1 MPYGWQY
8 LVIVLMQAAI
18 IPLVRDPA
26 TLPRIPRH
34 PLVGLAPLIAIGGGV
49 VVLGAVPGAVTVV
62 TAVAA
67 FAVPPLALF
76 AAIHVRRAIVP
87 LALLSPVL
95 WLLVWRLPTTP
106 WTQLSGDV
114 LILLAAVSL
123 GRLTGWVAPRPAL
136 VSGVLIATIVDVW
149 QVVTTQV
156 QPVSTALAAAVP
168 PRGLPSLQQLEMAG
182 ASMGWGDAYLAA
194 LVGAIVAASLRAT
207 LVATIVTAVAG
218 LAFGLLFNVLDLLP
232 ATVPVAVGLIAAGIS
247 EQTRVRQ
254 WAQTATDR
262 SKRPRMPIN
271 KENEPA
277 MATTMPNLD
286 EQLLIGG
293 TWIESTGGARFDV
306 TDPGTGDVVGSVP
319 NAVEADVTAA
329 IDAAAAALPGWR
341 SAPALQRARILRK
354 AADLMRERAVEIATA
369 MTSEQGKPLAE
380 AKGEVEYAASFFE
393 WFAGE
398 AERVYGQVVSP
409 VNTNNRVLVLRQP
422 VGVVAAITPWN
433 FPAAMMTR
441 KLGPAMAAGCTS
453 IVKPASA
460 TPLTAALVLRCIE
473 DAGAPAG
480 VVNLIT
486 SRDAGMVANTIFT
499 DDRVKKISFTGST
512 EIGKELI
519 RASAH
524 QVKRLS
530 LELGGH
536 APYIIFEDAD
546 LDEAVEGLI
555 ASKYR
560 NAGQTCVCANRAYVQ
575 RSVYADF
582 LARLVK
588 RVSEMPIGHG
598 LTEGTVIG
606 PMINEA
612 AVEKA
617 HEHVQDA
624 IAKGAKLAYGGQR
637 LTEGIYA
644 TGAYYQ
650 PTVIDGVTPEMLI
663 HREETFGPVAGL
675 TAFDTEDEVIELANS
690 TEYGLASYFHTKD
703 YARLL
708 RVAERLEFGIVGAN
722 AGIISAANVPFGGV
736 KESGYGR
743 EGGSVGID
751 EYLDVK
757 YVLIGGVG
765 TV

>member
-1 MPYGWQY
+1 
-8 LVIVLMQAAI
+8 
-18 IPLVRDPA
+18 
-26 TLPRIPRH
+26 
-34 PLVGLAPLIAIGGGV
+34 
-49 VVLGAVPGAVTVV
+49 
-62 TAVAA
+62 
-67 FAVPPLALF
+67 
-76 AAIHVRRAIVP
+76 
-87 LALLSPVL
+87 
-95 WLLVWRLPTTP
+95 
-106 WTQLSGDV
+106 
-114 LILLAAVSL
+114 
-123 GRLTGWVAPRPAL
+123 
-136 VSGVLIATIVDVW
+136 
-149 QVVTTQV
+149 
-156 QPVSTALAAAVP
+156 
-168 PRGLPSLQQLEMAG
+168 
-182 ASMGWGDAYLAA
+182 
-194 LVGAIVAASLRAT
+194 
-207 LVATIVTAVAG
+207 
-218 LAFGLLFNVLDLLP
+218 
-232 ATVPVAVGLIAAGIS
+232 
-247 EQTRVRQ
+247 
-254 WAQTATDR
+254 
-262 SKRPRMPIN
+262 
-271 KENEPA
+271 

-293 TWIESTGGARFDV
+293 TWTDATGGARFDV

-319 NAVEADVTAA
+319 NGTEADVKAA

-341 SAPALQRARILRK
+341 STPAIQRARILRK
-354 AADLMRERAVEIATA
+354 AADLMRERAVDIATA

-398 AERVYGQVVSP
+398 AERIYGEIPSAM
-409 VNTNNRVLVLRQP
+409 NTANRVMVLRQP

-453 IVKPASA
+453 VVKPASA

-486 SRDAGMVANTIFT
+486 SRDAGMVANTIFS
-499 DDRVKKISFTGST
+499 DARVKKISFTGST
-512 EIGKELI
+512 EIGKDLI

-536 APYIIFEDAD
+536 APYIIFDDAD
-546 LDEAVEGLI
+546 LDEAVDGLI

-575 RSVYADF
+575 RGVYDEF
-582 LARLVK
+582 LKRLTAK
-588 RVSEMPIGHG
+588 VSAMPVGHG

-606 PMINEA
+606 PMINDA
-612 AVEKA
+612 AIEKA
-617 HEHVQDA
+617 EEHVADA
-624 IAKGAKLAYGGQR
+624 LAKGAKLAYGGER
-637 LTEGIYA
+637 LTEGDYA
-644 TGAYYQ
+644 GGSYYQ
-650 PTVIDGVTPEMLI
+650 PTIIDGVTPDMLI
-663 HREETFGPVAGL
+663 HHEETFGPVAGL
-675 TAFDTEDEVIELANS
+675 TPFDTEDEVIELANS
-690 TEYGLASYFHTKD
+690 SEYGLASYFHTRD

-708 RVAERLEFGIVGAN
+708 RVAELLEYGFVGEN

-757 YVLIGGVG
+757 YILIGGVG